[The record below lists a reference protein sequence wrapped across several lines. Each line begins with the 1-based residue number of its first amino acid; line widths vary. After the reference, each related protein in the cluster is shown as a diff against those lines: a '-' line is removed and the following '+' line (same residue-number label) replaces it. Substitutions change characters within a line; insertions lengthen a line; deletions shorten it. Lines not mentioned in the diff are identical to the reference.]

1 MLFMNDPDAFKTVIQ
16 ERRRDNGQ
24 RLATI
29 ADVTRPAPT
38 TRPSKPQSPRRHLSP
53 LVATN

>member
-1 MLFMNDPDAFKTVIQ
+1 MLFMNDPEAFKTVIQ

-53 LVATN
+53 RVATN